1 MIFYDINLEPDID
14 VLSNTD
20 FSGMDEEDIII
31 YILDDKSN
39 IIDKIIV
46 RNEYYVHHNTK
57 LLFKSWDEVIKFAKQ
72 YKGVC
77 WTDIY
82 YLSNQININ
91 KKIVDKY

>member
-14 VLSNTD
+14 IIVKQQLLKSN
-20 FSGMDEEDIII
+20 EEIII

-57 LLFKSWDEVIKFAKQ
+57 LLFKNWGEVVKFANQ
-72 YKGVC
+72 YNDVC

-82 YLSNQININ
+82 YLSNQINMN